1 MLELIT
7 NDGRRRKISLEC
19 RAVHSKR
26 NCPVAK
32 RQREH
37 IKRVHAWLLEMAAR
51 AEARQRQN
59 GAA

>member
-7 NDGRRRKISLEC
+7 NNGRRRKICLEC

-26 NCPVAK
+26 NCPV
-32 RQREH
+32 H

-51 AEARQRQN
+51 TEARQRQN